1 MRIPERLNLKLR
13 NYVYFLRD
21 EHTREIFYVG
31 RGFGD
36 RILHHSNEA
45 KSGKLESNKI
55 SKIKKIWSEGGEIG
69 YYILR
74 SGLNEETAVEVEAAA
89 IDLLLFKNIKLSNQQ
104 RGSGSD
110 QFGLSSLL
118 ELIYQH
124 EENILE
130 NIPKG
135 FVAININKKYQRWSK
150 AEEVYEMVR
159 QSWVIDRRRIGS
171 LEAPKLKYVLA
182 EVRGLIVAVFEV
194 SNWYQV
200 EASGRRKRWAFRGR
214 LADPRVANLYLH
226 RTLKKKQ
233 GAAFPLTYHR
243 ENCIASGRA
252 LE

>member
-21 EHTREIFYVG
+21 ENTHEIFYVG

-45 KSGKLESNKI
+45 KYGKLESNKI
-55 SKIKKIWSEGGEIG
+55 SKIKRIWSQGGEIG

-74 SGLNEETAVEVEAAA
+74 SGLDEKTAVEVEAAA
-89 IDLLLFKNIKLSNQQ
+89 IDLLLFKNIKLSNKQ

-118 ELIYQH
+118 ELIYQY
-124 EENILE
+124 EENIIE
-130 NIPKG
+130 SIPKD
-135 FVAININKKYQRWSK
+135 FVAININKKYNKWAK
-150 AEEVYEMVR
+150 TEEVYEMVR
-159 QSWVIDRRRIGS
+159 QSWVIDRRRIGNPES
-171 LEAPKLKYVLA
+171 PNLKYVLA

-194 SNWYQV
+194 SNWYEV
-200 EASGRRKRWAFRGR
+200 EAAGGRKRWAFNGR
-214 LADPRVANLYLH
+214 SADPRVANLYLH
-226 RTLKKKQ
+226 RTLRKKQ

-243 ENCIASGRA
+243 ENYIASGCTQ
-252 LE
+252 